1 MIDGATL
8 TILCTTLGASVTT
21 LALGLLQYFREGRQH
36 RWIVE
41 QAERDRADRGRV
53 ELDLKARVQTV
64 STKLDANT
72 EISKAAFT
80 EANNV
85 NLKLIALGRADIEK
99 P

>member
-1 MIDGATL
+1 MIDGGTL
-8 TILCTTLGASVTT
+8 TILCTTLGASVTS
-21 LALGLLQYFREGRQH
+21 LALAFLQYFREGRQH

-41 QAERDRADRGRV
+41 QAERDRADRGRI
-53 ELDLKARVQTV
+53 ELDMKARVQTV
-64 STKLDANT
+64 TTKLDANT

-85 NLKLIALGRADIEK
+85 NLKLIALGRADLEK